1 MSKKADNLN
10 DAIVSKIDK
19 ILKSTDNIV
28 DLYITIE
35 GSREETPSITYKIT
49 EFICPA
55 VEGSDEE

>member
-1 MSKKADNLN
+1 MRKKADNLN

-35 GSREETPSITYKIT
+35 GSREESPLITYKIT

-55 VEGSDEE
+55 VEGSDKE